1 MSKQIIKTRLILYDK
16 GRILLLKRQKALG
29 GTYTFVGGTVKKE
42 EFAKASLV
50 REAFEESG
58 IILEEKDLQLAH
70 VLHKIDGKST
80 RVILYFKSAKWKG
93 EPESKEP
100 HKFKKVGWHKIG
112 SLPKNLSGTARHVLK
127 MYRKGNSYSEY
138 RKQPKPNDEKA
149 E

>member
-29 GTYTFVGGTVKKE
+29 GTHTFIGGTVKKK
-42 EFAKASLV
+42 EFAKASLI

-58 IILEEKDLQLAH
+58 LVIEVKDLQLAH

-80 RVILYFKSAKWKG
+80 RVILYFKSAVWKG

-112 SLPKNLSGTARHVLK
+112 ALPKSLSGTARHVLK
-127 MYRKGNSYSEY
+127 MYRKGNLYSEF
-138 RKQPKPNDEKA
+138 RKQSKSVDEKA

>member
-16 GRILLLKRQKALG
+16 GKILLLKRQKALG
-29 GTYTFVGGTVKKE
+29 GNYTFVGGTVNRE

-50 REAFEESG
+50 REAMEEAN
-58 IILEEKDLQLAH
+58 IELNEKDLQLAH

-93 EPESKEP
+93 EPESKEL
-100 HKFKKVGWHKIG
+100 HKFKSVAWHKIG
-112 SLPKNLSGTARHVLK
+112 ALPKSLSGTARHVLK
-127 MYRKGNSYSEY
+127 MYRKGNFYSEY
-138 RKQPKPNDEKA
+138 RKQPKSTDEKA